1 MAIERELKKLVHFD
15 INNKTDIKITN
26 SCCLVYE
33 NQEYFKNG
41 KPKGASWSS
50 EVNYFFDNAKNY
62 DIFMNKYELLP
73 KSTRNIKMVVDEG
86 LKYDKD
92 FLIKNLNKI

>member
-1 MAIERELKKLVHFD
+1 MTIERELKRLVYFD
-15 INNKTDIKITN
+15 INNKTDIKIIN
-26 SCCLVYE
+26 SCYLVYE

-50 EVNYFFDNAKNY
+50 KVYYFFDNAKNY

-73 KSTRNIKMVVDEG
+73 KSMTNITMVVDEG

>member
-1 MAIERELKKLVHFD
+1 MAIERELKRLVHFD
-15 INNKTDIKITN
+15 INNKTDIKIIK
-26 SCCLVYE
+26 SCYLAYE

-41 KPKGASWSS
+41 KPKGASWSR
-50 EVNYFFDNAKNY
+50 EVYYFFDNAKNY
-62 DIFMNKYELLP
+62 
-73 KSTRNIKMVVDEG
+73 EG